1 MTKSAEFGESLPK
14 FPGWDATL
22 KKMVN
27 IVNIGYM
34 HIATASWMPKMT
46 PLSILH
52 FNVQPIEGS
61 TLK

>member
-1 MTKSAEFGESLPK
+1 MKKSAEFVESLPE

-22 KKMVN
+22 KKMLN
-27 IVNIGYM
+27 IVIIGYR
-34 HIATASWMPKMT
+34 HIAMALWMPKMT

-52 FNVQPIEGS
+52 FNVHPIEGN